1 MAAGQAALVS
11 RTPFVEPADR
21 DEPRTKEISR
31 ARRGNKGRARTETS
45 GDARNAHTCR
55 TRSVL
60 GFLELIEVQGGF
72 ADGKRHGWR
81 PTGKPEA
88 VQNLPRRF
96 RRVNCGHE
104 PHDAAAPV
112 AL

>member
-1 MAAGQAALVS
+1 MHT
-11 RTPFVEPADR
+11 R
-21 DEPRTKEISR
+21 PRL
-31 ARRGNKGRARTETS
+31 GV
-45 GDARNAHTCR
+45 
-55 TRSVL
+55 VL

-72 ADGKRHGWR
+72 ADGRRHGWR

-88 VQNLPRRF
+88 VQNLPLRF

-104 PHDAAAPV
+104 PHGAAAPV